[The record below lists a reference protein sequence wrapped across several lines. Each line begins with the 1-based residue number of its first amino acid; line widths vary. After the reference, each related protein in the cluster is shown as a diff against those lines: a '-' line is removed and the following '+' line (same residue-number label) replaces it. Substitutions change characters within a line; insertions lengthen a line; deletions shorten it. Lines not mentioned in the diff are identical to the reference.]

1 MLVVAYILLA
11 TSIACSSG
19 TSSRSGAAATTAVG
33 NDDTAG
39 AMQGQPQGSLPADHE
54 KITFSTYA
62 EVTAADVVEIVLLV
76 DSELAAEQQEKLA
89 KGVDALLKHI
99 INSNWHLA
107 VADLAATAYPTKF
120 ITKYANYADYGQQFA
135 AALGAD
141 QETGS
146 APDTAAPA
154 PDTGQLNEL
163 SRRDASAQAVRVFI
177 IVTAKS
183 LPRRSWLTTKWLLLT
198 KKMHH

>member
-1 MLVVAYILLA
+1 MRRLPF
-11 TSIACSSG
+11 
-19 TSSRSGAAATTAVG
+19 
-33 NDDTAG
+33 
-39 AMQGQPQGSLPADHE
+39 QP
-54 KITFSTYA
+54 YA

-154 PDTGQLNEL
+154 PDTGQLMNLVGEMLQLRQCVCL
-163 SRRDASAQAVRVFI
+163 SSLPLKV
-177 IVTAKS
+177 